1 MAQTAAN
8 PATPVAQVRE
18 LLTQTLN
25 LGARGEALSAASPL
39 LGALPELDSMAVAT
53 VLTALE
59 ERFGILIDDDDVSA
73 ETFETLG
80 DLAAL
85 VARKTA

>member
-1 MAQTAAN
+1 MTETAVN
-8 PATPVAQVRE
+8 PVAQVRE

-25 LGARGEALSAASPL
+25 LGARGAALDTASPL

-80 DLAAL
+80 DLAAM